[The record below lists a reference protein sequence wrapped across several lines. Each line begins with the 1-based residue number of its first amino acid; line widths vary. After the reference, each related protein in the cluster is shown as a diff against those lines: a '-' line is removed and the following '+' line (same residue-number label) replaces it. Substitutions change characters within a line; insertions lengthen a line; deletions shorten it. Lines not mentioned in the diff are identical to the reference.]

1 MNTKRWPIFVIGL
14 LVGAGLVAAAFK
26 LAEHRQS
33 AAEMANAPM
42 QKAHYQCPMHPT
54 VVSDKPEHCPIC
66 GMKLQRMDEQAP
78 GQPEGRGKILYY
90 RNPMNPTVTSKT
102 PTKDNMNMDYV
113 PVYENEE
120 GGQSEVSG
128 LAVVKLPQWRQQL
141 IGIKTTTAAIHPLHV
156 SIRTVGR
163 IAYDPDLYTAMTEYR
178 EAVLS
183 REKTK
188 ASRWPDVREGADAL
202 VTASAIKLKLMGL
215 GQEQIDALD
224 KEKAP
229 TNLLLGRRG
238 GTLWVYADVYESDV
252 ALVKAGESVAI
263 TLSALPGRTFQGTI
277 KAVDPVLNPS
287 TRTLRVRAEV
297 SDPQGQL
304 KPEMFVN
311 ASIEVPL
318 GEKLAVPIDA
328 VLDTGERQTVF
339 VEVSDGEFAPREVK
353 VGRQADAEVEI
364 LSGLKAGEKIVTQAN
379 FLLDSESK
387 LRAAGQKASEA
398 KP

>member
-1 MNTKRWPIFVIGL
+1 
-14 LVGAGLVAAAFK
+14 
-26 LAEHRQS
+26 
-33 AAEMANAPM
+33 
-42 QKAHYQCPMHPT
+42 
-54 VVSDKPEHCPIC
+54 
-66 GMKLQRMDEQAP
+66 
-78 GQPEGRGKILYY
+78 
-90 RNPMNPTVTSKT
+90 
-102 PTKDNMNMDYV
+102 MNMDYV

-229 TNLLLGRRG
+229 TNLLLGRPG
-238 GTLWVYADVYESDV
+238 GTLWVYADIYESDV
-252 ALVKAGESVAI
+252 ALVKSGQSVAI
-263 TLSALPGRTFQGTI
+263 TLSALPGRTFQGAI